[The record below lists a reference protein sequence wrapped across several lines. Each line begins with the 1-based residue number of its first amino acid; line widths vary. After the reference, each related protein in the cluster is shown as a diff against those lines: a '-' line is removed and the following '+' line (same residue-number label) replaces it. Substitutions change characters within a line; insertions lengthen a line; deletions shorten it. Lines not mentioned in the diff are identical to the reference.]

1 MKSFYVAYH
10 RLKSKLRHIGHPVP
24 VHFSAEARYA
34 APRSIFVRLNDNRY
48 RRARAY
54 HNQLPRVTS
63 VSSVAAAGP
72 RLVRT
77 LFIIAAHEGAVT
89 PRVYVQLK

>member
-1 MKSFYVAYH
+1 MKSFYTAYH
-10 RLKSKLRHIGHPVP
+10 CFKSKLRHIDYQ
-24 VHFSAEARYA
+24 FRYISEARYT

-48 RRARAY
+48 GRPRAY
-54 HNQLPRVTS
+54 HSRLPRVTL
-63 VSSVAAAGP
+63 VSGVAAAGP

-77 LFIIAAHEGAVT
+77 LFTIAAHEGAVT